1 MPENPENRESKIIE
15 KVIQMSVQEAILFFD
30 NVSIIDFPYETKEL
44 VNILG
49 ISTVLNLM
57 IITPRIYIKKNSI
70 DKFKIN
76 DSYETGM
83 ILSNLPKEVK
93 TNLIKRY
100 GGGYIELPTIDN
112 VKRRTLFRVY
122 KNQCLELLKEGKTA
136 SDIFRLIPLSKYS
149 IMRFLKGKK

>member
-1 MPENPENRESKIIE
+1 MPENRESKIIE
-15 KVIQMSVQEAILFFD
+15 KVIQMSVQESILFFD

-57 IITPRIYIKKNSI
+57 IITPRIYIKKNGI

-76 DSYETGM
+76 NNYETGM

-93 TNLIKRY
+93 TTLIKRY
-100 GGGYIELPTIDN
+100 GGENIELPTIDN
-112 VKRRTLFRVY
+112 VKKRTLFRVY